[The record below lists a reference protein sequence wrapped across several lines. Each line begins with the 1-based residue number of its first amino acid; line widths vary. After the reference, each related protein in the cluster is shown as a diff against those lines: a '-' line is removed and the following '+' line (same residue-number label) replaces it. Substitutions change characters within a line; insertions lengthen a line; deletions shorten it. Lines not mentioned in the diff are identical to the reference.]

1 MRQTY
6 CNPLDLGYRYQ
17 HMKEG
22 PRVAG
27 FREGAD
33 PTLVYFKA
41 NIISLFP
48 CRQASGIRRIC

>member
-1 MRQTY
+1 MKTTY

-22 PRVAG
+22 PRVRVSG
-27 FREGAD
+27 RVQTRRWFISR
-33 PTLVYFKA
+33 A